1 MISLLDNTVMSNSA
15 IVRRSD
21 LLRASFGDKLATS
34 QQPFDELRTG
44 VAAGILPD
52 LDWTWLPVWNL
63 KRAEMSRYRQMLRR
77 LNAGEAACLAMAME
91 RECRVLTDDRDAV
104 AFSVLL
110 RYASPPLCPPVSFS
124 TRRVL
129 QASTITSAPA
139 APSASYPRSITEHSR
154 PGTNR

>member
-1 MISLLDNTVMSNSA
+1 VISLLDNTVMSNFA
-15 IVRRSD
+15 IVRHPD
-21 LLRASFGDKLATS
+21 LLRAAFGDKLATS
-34 QQPFDELRTG
+34 QQAFDELRAG

-63 KRAEMSRYRQMLRR
+63 KPAEMSRYRQILRR

-91 RECRVLTDDRDAV
+91 RECRVLTDDRDAREL
-104 AFSVLL
+104 ARHLQIPLSHL
-110 RYASPPLCPPVSFS
+110 SP
-124 TRRVL
+124 
-129 QASTITSAPA
+129 SAPA